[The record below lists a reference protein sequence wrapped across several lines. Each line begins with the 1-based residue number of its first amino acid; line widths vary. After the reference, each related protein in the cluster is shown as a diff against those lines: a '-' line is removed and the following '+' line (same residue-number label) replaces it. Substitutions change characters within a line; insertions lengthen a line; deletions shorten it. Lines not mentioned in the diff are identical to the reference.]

1 MFDHAWFPY
10 LFIYLH
16 VNVSISIF
24 LLIIH
29 SKFLHEPAAGV
40 HQLRPLLWIAE
51 LHVWLQWFLF
61 WFVVVEKLVLIII
74 FVFC

>member
-1 MFDHAWFPY
+1 MFP
-10 LFIYLH
+10 H
-16 VNVSISIF
+16 VRVVSISIF

-29 SKFLHEPAAGV
+29 TKFLHEPAAGV
-40 HQLRPLLWIAE
+40 HQLQPLLWIAE

-74 FVFC
+74 FCFLLNFCLPPP